1 MAVRDIGLHWD
12 REWGGDQ
19 SEGELKGIAA
29 GNTQTL
35 FKIKKKLDLSEG
47 NKKKRHFFFC
57 HHFFTK
63 LSFFY
68 SVWDM

>member
-35 FKIKKKLDLSEG
+35 FKIKKKIG
-47 NKKKRHFFFC
+47 FVGRK
-57 HHFFTK
+57 
-63 LSFFY
+63 
-68 SVWDM
+68 